1 LSRRIHLLEMTLLDA
16 SNERHPLLRRF
27 LLLLLL
33 APVVFAQDK
42 KTPPAAIDTAGL
54 TKLQDAALQSDYAFQ
69 ITQHLTDNVG
79 PRLSGSPQLVHAA
92 EWLAAE
98 MRRIGLTVT
107 LEKVMVPHWV
117 RGQETAELVQFPEMT
132 PNTTQKIVLTALGD
146 SVATPAQG
154 LTADV
159 VVVNNFDELATLGR
173 EKVQGKIVLFHE
185 VFDQRMAEQGYAREA
200 YSQAVEFR
208 GKAPSEAAK
217 LGAVAALVRSVGGAS
232 FRLPHTGGTHYEKG
246 VDKIPAAAL
255 AAEDADLL
263 MRLAKQG
270 PVRMHLVLTP
280 QMLEDS
286 LAYNVIGDLKG
297 SQHPD
302 EIVIVSGHLDSWDL
316 GTGALDDAAGVGI
329 AMGAI
334 RAIKDSGSQPK
345 RTVRVIAW
353 ANEENGLRGGLAY
366 AKDYAAELPKHQ
378 AGLESDL
385 GAGHPTGFFYDGD
398 PSIADLLENVKK
410 VLERSGAGSLQA
422 SEDTGADL
430 IPSGVA
436 GVPTL
441 QPIHDARY
449 YFNYHH
455 TAADTLDKIV
465 PQEMR
470 DNVAAMAVMAKALA
484 DIDQR
489 LPQKTKPLPKWMQE
503 IVEEENAKKK

>member
-1 LSRRIHLLEMTLLDA
+1 
-16 SNERHPLLRRF
+16 LLRRF

-33 APVVFAQDK
+33 APSVFAQDK
-42 KTPPAAIDTAGL
+42 KVPAAQIDTAGL
-54 TKLQDAALQSDYAFQ
+54 SKLHDAALKSDYAYQ
-69 ITQHLTDNVG
+69 VTQHLTDNIG

-92 EWLAAE
+92 EWLADE

-117 RGQETAELVQFPEMT
+117 RGQETAELVQFPDMT

-154 LTADV
+154 LTAEV
-159 VVVNNFDELATLGR
+159 VVVNSFDELTALGR
-173 EKVQGKIVLFHE
+173 DKVQGKIVLFHE
-185 VFDQRMAEQGYAREA
+185 VFDQRMAEQGDAREA

-208 GKAPSEAAK
+208 GKGPSEAAK
-217 LGAVAALVRSVGGAS
+217 LGAVAALIRSVGGAS

-246 VDKIPAAAL
+246 TNKIPAAAL
-255 AAEDADLL
+255 AVEDADLL

-270 PVRMHLVLTP
+270 SVRMHLVLTP
-280 QMLEDS
+280 QTLEDS

-297 SQHPD
+297 SEHPD

-316 GTGALDDAAGVGI
+316 GTGAIDDAAGVGI
-329 AMGAI
+329 AMAAI

-366 AKDYAAELPKHQ
+366 AKDYASELPKHQ

-385 GAGHPTGFFYDGD
+385 GAGHPTGLFYDGD
-398 PSIADLLENVKK
+398 SSIPDLLDNVKK
-410 VLERSGAGSLQA
+410 VLERSGAGNLQA

-436 GVPTL
+436 GVPTF

-484 DIDQR
+484 DLDQK
-489 LPQKTKPLPKWMQE
+489 LPQKTKPLPKWMRE
-503 IVEEENAKKK
+503 ILEEENAKKK